1 MYVVNQL
8 SDTVSFI
15 NINTTSSTVV
25 GSSIAVGDGP
35 HGIAYD
41 PVNKRMYVTNNFDNS
56 VSVIDT
62 TNNKVV
68 GGPITVGSRPTEIAY
83 DPVNKRMYVANASV
97 NNISVIDTTKNT
109 VVSIPVLVGA
119 VLPH

>member
-1 MYVVNQL
+1 
-8 SDTVSFI
+8 
-15 NINTTSSTVV
+15 
-25 GSSIAVGDGP
+25 
-35 HGIAYD
+35 
-41 PVNKRMYVTNNFDNS
+41 MYVTNNFDNS